1 MYKKL
6 TKEELNKI
14 VIEYKKKPKDFFNLR
29 DVILLNV
36 DLTNDELNEVGSN
49 FVELSYFNGTPVDLS
64 MVTFRHD
71 VYLIVADLV
80 DAHLVSANLAGAHLV
95 SADFKNT
102 I

>member
-1 MYKKL
+1 
-6 TKEELNKI
+6 
-14 VIEYKKKPKDFFNLR
+14 
-29 DVILLNV
+29 
-36 DLTNDELNEVGSN
+36 
-49 FVELSYFNGTPVDLS
+49 

>member
-1 MYKKL
+1 MYKKI

-36 DLTNDELNEVGSN
+36 DLTNDELKEVESN
-49 FVELSYFNGTPVDLS
+49 FVELSYFNGTAVDLS
-64 MVTFRHD
+64 KLTFRHD
-71 VYLIVADLV
+71 VYLIVAGLTG
-80 DAHLVSANLAGAHLV
+80 AHLVSANLAGAHLV